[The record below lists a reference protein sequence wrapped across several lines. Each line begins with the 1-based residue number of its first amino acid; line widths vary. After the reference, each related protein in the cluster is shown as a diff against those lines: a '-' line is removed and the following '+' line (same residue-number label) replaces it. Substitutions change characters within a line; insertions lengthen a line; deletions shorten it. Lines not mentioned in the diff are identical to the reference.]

1 MQYDILMPCFP
12 ILDVMIPIEGEL
24 PIEAGTSI
32 VAHRI
37 QDEAGGPANTFF
49 AAARMGASVLPVGAV
64 GDDDHGRFLLRTY
77 QEEGIDTSCVLL
89 RPGYATPQ
97 ALCIN
102 DKSGR
107 HAFITMVHGE
117 LPVSAGSLC
126 GYLDRARSLALTG
139 YTLAS
144 PNVEGAMLQLLRRA
158 RELRREVFFD
168 PGPLIDNIS
177 APLLRET
184 LAIATVLIVND
195 EEAARLSGEGTV
207 ETMAE
212 ALRDKSRG
220 TIVVKAGSR
229 GCYILHQ
236 GGGCWYPGFRVP
248 LRDTTGAGDSFM
260 GAFMH
265 GWLSGWDI
273 RTVATLS
280 NAAGAVK
287 TAKSG
292 SGRQVPTFR
301 EVAALL
307 RRDGYPVPEANE
319 RAGKFV
325 CLAF

>member
-12 ILDVMIPIEGEL
+12 ILDVIVPIEGTL
-24 PIEAGTSI
+24 PIEAGSSVI
-32 VAHRI
+32 VHQV
-37 QDEAGGPANTFF
+37 QDEAGGPANIFF

-77 QEEGIDTSCVLL
+77 QEEGVDTSCMLR
-89 RPGYATPQ
+89 RPGCTPQ

-102 DKSGR
+102 DKNGK

-117 LPVSAGSLC
+117 LPVGGEILC
-126 GYLDRARSLALTG
+126 RHMDQARSLALTG
-139 YTLAS
+139 YILAS
-144 PNVEGAMLQLLRRA
+144 PNVENTMLQLLRHA
-158 RELRREVFFD
+158 HEIRREIFFD
-168 PGPLIDNIS
+168 PGPLIGQIS

-184 LAIATVLIVND
+184 LALTTVLIVND
-195 EEAARLSGEGTV
+195 EEAARLSGQETV
-207 ETMAE
+207 EAMAA
-212 ALRDKSRG
+212 ALKEKGCG
-220 TIVVKAGSR
+220 TIVVKAGPR

-236 GGGCWYPGFRVP
+236 GAGAWYSGFKVP
-248 LRDTTGAGDSFM
+248 LMDTTGAGDSFM

-273 RTVATLS
+273 KTVATLA

-287 TAKSG
+287 TAKPG

-319 RAGKFV
+319 LAGKFV